1 MSQSL
6 NIEFI
11 EKYCCPFVG
20 IAIHCYNGKT
30 LEPSREDIVDC
41 SKVGLQREEL
51 YCRNVS
57 EYRLVKGQTKEL
69 LSVNRT
75 CVPSTW

>member
-1 MSQSL
+1 MFSL
-6 NIEFI
+6 
-11 EKYCCPFVG
+11 FVG
-20 IAIHCYNGKT
+20 IAIHCYNGQT
-30 LEPSREDIVDC
+30 LEPSTEDIVDC

-57 EYRLVKGQTKEL
+57 EYRLVKGQRKEL